1 MKQITI
7 YTAKVTPVIELAPT
21 ALYQPLTQQQDS
33 SIGLVELFEGK
44 TLQEI
49 SLADNNTLAL
59 KIKHSVRKE
68 PKQDVIDEEVET
80 RLKGD
85 ETEEQVARIEEEVYL
100 QAKRLA
106 GVTNKTYLAFVN
118 FNTKQILIDAPR
130 NVADEGIAF
139 ILQNIIGN
147 SDACEFELFKQEAVL
162 MEKLLTQYVVKE
174 STVPEPFMLGEVTKL
189 GKKSELDKAPKS
201 ATVSITKEY
210 CASDEVLTHTSA
222 GKYVKLIELD
232 YDGILSLQLDNT
244 FFIKGVKYYESLK
257 HEDDPDATASVN
269 FMAEYTDKL
278 AAIYA
283 AVGILQGELG
293 KVSI

>member
-1 MKQITI
+1 MKQITL
-7 YTAKVTPVIELAPT
+7 YSAKTTPAIEVAPA

-49 SLADNNTLAL
+49 SLAGNNTLAL

-68 PKQDVIDEEVET
+68 PKQDILDEELSL

-85 ETEEQVARIEEEVYL
+85 ESQETVARIQEEIYL
-100 QAKRLA
+100 QAKRLS
-106 GVTNKTYLAFVN
+106 GVTHKTFMAFVN
-118 FNTKQILIDAPR
+118 FDTNQVLIDAPR
-130 NVADEGIAF
+130 NVADEGISF
-139 ILQNIIGN
+139 ILQNVIGN
-147 SDACEFELFKQEAVL
+147 SSDCEFELFKQEAAL

-244 FFIKGVKYYESLK
+244 FFIKGVKYFESLNHK
-257 HEDDPDATASVN
+257 DDPDVTESVN
-269 FMAEYTDKL
+269 FMTEYTDKL